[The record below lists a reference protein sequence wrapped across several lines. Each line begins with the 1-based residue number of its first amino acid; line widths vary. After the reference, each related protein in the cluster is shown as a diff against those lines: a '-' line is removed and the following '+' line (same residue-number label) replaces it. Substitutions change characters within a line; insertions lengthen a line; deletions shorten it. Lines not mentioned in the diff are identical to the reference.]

1 MAKAPIIVFE
11 DADLV
16 SAVNGTAFA
25 AFVASGQTCVSGAR
39 VLVQDSIYEQFLSLF
54 LNKVE
59 SITAR
64 MGERTYLTKFHVATP
79 IRTTQLAI
87 LSHQWEL

>member
-1 MAKAPIIVFE
+1 MDKAPIIVFE

-39 VLVQDSIYEQFLSLF
+39 VLVQDTIYEQFLSLF
-54 LNKVE
+54 LNKIE
-59 SITAR
+59 NITTR
-64 MGERTYLTKFHVATP
+64 MGKRTSLTIFPVSTLT
-79 IRTTQLAI
+79 RTI
-87 LSHQWEL
+87 